1 MEALTQSISQ
11 LFDDVNADDTI
22 NAMKSDPISAP
33 FVQARIAEMT
43 GDSLLREKEAM
54 ISKLSEQL
62 IAGQANENRA
72 SGELLRMKDHC

>member
-1 MEALTQSISQ
+1 MLIAKRQYDNRVQSLEESIGR

-43 GDSLLREKEAM
+43 GDSLLREKENM
-54 ISKLSEQL
+54 ICQL
-62 IAGQANENRA
+62 NE
-72 SGELLRMKDHC
+72 

>member
-54 ISKLSEQL
+54 ISQLSEQL
-62 IAGQANENRA
+62 IAGQGNESRA
-72 SGELLRMKDHC
+72 SGELLRMTEHC